1 MSDNEELGVL
11 LKNIQQGL
19 KRYSVNELNEAIV
32 KAIGDKNSKAESIKY
47 VLTIVCNEYNISE
60 YALKNMKKRGQI
72 TQAKE
77 IAYCLL
83 YYNLGLKIREISN
96 DIFGNCHTS
105 VAIGIKKYN
114 ESDIFHPTDKKF
126 IEKYDRL
133 KAKLIKFIEKDK
145 NKIV

>member
-1 MSDNEELGVL
+1 MSNNEELGAL

-19 KRYSVNELNEAIV
+19 KMYSVTELNEAIV
-32 KAIGDKNSKAESIKY
+32 KALGDKNSKAESIKY

-60 YALKNMKKRGQI
+60 YALKNMKKRGLI

-77 IAYCLL
+77 ISYCLL

-114 ESDIFHPTDKKF
+114 ESDIFHPTDKEF

-145 NKIV
+145 NKLV